1 MTIPRS
7 LLIVE
12 RWAFVAILLAAPAA
26 AQGPVAQE
34 PDSARPQIITTLRS
48 FYFNLAHRD
57 WEAMAADILPAKV
70 VAHRPAPETMVAA
83 ALVSDSGTVLSDE
96 RSAPD
101 GCHTSGALADRATIT
116 LDGDWAEVSVPRCA
130 LMLLDHDEFRL
141 IRFEQRWRIVYIDL
155 YEPPPPLT
163 ARR

>member
-1 MTIPRS
+1 MTIPRAV
-7 LLIVE
+7 LIVG
-12 RWAFVAILLAAPAA
+12 RWTFVAILLAAPAS

-34 PDSARPQIITTLRS
+34 PDSARPQILTTLRS

-57 WEAMAADILPAKV
+57 WEALAAEILPAKV

-83 ALVSDSGTVLSDE
+83 ALASDTGTVLSDE
-96 RSAPD
+96 RSAPNA
-101 GCHTSGALADRATIT
+101 CHTSGPLADRATIT
-116 LDGDWAEVSVPRCA
+116 LDGDWAEVSVRRCA
-130 LMLLDHDEFRL
+130 LTLLDHDEFRL

-155 YEPPPPLT
+155 HESPPPVT